1 MSQEEV
7 SYEEMKKEFEKLLKG
22 QQTGMLATSDGDN
35 VTVRAMWIFSDGLA
49 VYCITRK
56 RSRKYKQLCSN
67 QNVAI
72 AVNDIQIEGVAA
84 LKGNPVAEE
93 NTRFLEVYKEVNPDV
108 YERRI
113 EGMRSSQIERCLI
126 EITPKRVATFTPDGG
141 MHILNVLKKKAYKL
155 EIGEPA
161 YYE

>member
-7 SYEEMKKEFEKLLKG
+7 SYEEMKKELEESLKG
-22 QQTGMLATSDGDN
+22 QKTGMLATSEGDN
-35 VTVRAMWIFSDGLA
+35 VTVRAMLIFPDGLTI
-49 VYCITRK
+49 YCFTGK
-56 RSRKYKQLCSN
+56 RSRKYNQLCSN

-84 LKGNPVAEE
+84 LKGNPVDEE
-93 NTRFLEVYKEVNPDV
+93 NTRFLEVYREVNPDG

-113 EGMRSSQIERCLI
+113 ESMRSSQIERCLI